1 MLDALLPVFLSS
13 SFFSQTKTMK
23 SRQQNLYQNRLIMP
37 ASTRPLSA
45 FRRRACYGA
54 RAGFSLLEVLVVLV
68 VLLIGILSILQLF
81 PGGFLVIARTAEQ
94 TMAVQLA
101 GQQLDAQRALSVQ
114 PDYIVPGLPDKS
126 GNIHEIS
133 SIRPDDTTQETDT
146 SIADYSSGSKSNPA
160 DVFTL
165 PDNYPGY
172 FFSDINRLRYIKGET
187 LHVPVANPNI
197 KNNNYQPIGS
207 FYTLQFGPAY
217 NFFNSDTTQN
227 PNGCSVKVY
236 GAALARTI
244 QSSIATLDQPD
255 SRALLQNDN
264 QYAIDYVNHRIA
276 FFPRVGKTGAARS
289 RTFNITLDYYNT
301 SSNPPVL
308 MHLSGSIPVP
318 DLDATLVASGVAP
331 QAVWQEIFLA
341 ANFPGMT
348 LPSVTDQSNIRS
360 ESEDVSRQFKLITI
374 DSTGAAVSPP
384 TFIGAANGPQW
395 SDDPYEYAWYSAQQG
410 SLNANP
416 GTLLFNPSG
425 HLSFAVNS
433 NVSDTQTQIA
443 GQAYANAQALV
454 ARIDYLVYD
463 NHIIR
468 DQRTMPSGGPYTV
481 KLTLPNV
488 LTNGDLLD
496 DASTFNGIFQG
507 SSTGTSDVLVIDAN
521 DGTELCEIQQGAA
534 TGSSILGV
542 DALDATAGTITFK
555 TTYMDPNNSNIRGV
569 EDLNLQG
576 RPLRILYRTQKNWGQ
591 QVQKASSVYAPVSA
605 SAQVTYTTYFV
616 GDGTGGSS
624 KTRIYFA
631 PSESGKTVNI
641 GEFYLMTATGSIFAP
656 FKNETFQIQDDRA
669 QYDAVGLPFIDITTT
684 HINSDSE
691 HLANGA
697 TGPEPITGFTAK
709 PTGRAINS
717 VRGLS
722 IKSRVMWKSSSRFR
736 TIDQDS
742 ILPTDRL

>member
-1 MLDALLPVFLSS
+1 M
-13 SFFSQTKTMK
+13 
-23 SRQQNLYQNRLIMP
+23 MP
-37 ASTRPLSA
+37 ASTCAMYAL
-45 FRRRACYGA
+45 RRKAPRNA
-54 RAGFSLLEVLVVLV
+54 RAGFSLLEILVVLV

-94 TMAVQLA
+94 TIAVQLA
-101 GQQLDAQRALSVQ
+101 GQQLDTQRALPVQ

-160 DVFTL
+160 DVFVL

-197 KNNNYQPIGS
+197 KNNSYQPIGS

-236 GAALARTI
+236 GAALSRTI

-264 QYAIDYVNHRIA
+264 QYAIDYLNHRIA
-276 FFPRVGKTGAARS
+276 FFPRVGKTGVARS

-308 MHLSGSIPVP
+308 MHLSGAIPVP
-318 DLDATLVASGVAP
+318 DMDPTLVASGVVP
-331 QAVWQEIFLA
+331 QAVWQEIFFA

-348 LPSVTDQSNIRS
+348 LPSATDQSNIRS
-360 ESEDVSRQFKLITI
+360 ESEDVSRQFKLITT
-374 DSTGAAVSPP
+374 DSAGAAVSPP
-384 TFIGAANGPQW
+384 TFIGATNGPKW
-395 SDDPYEYAWYSAQQG
+395 SDDDPYEYAWYSAQQG

-468 DQRTMPSGGPYTV
+468 DQRTMPSNGPYTV

-507 SSTGTSDVLVIDAN
+507 STTGTSDVLVIDAN

-534 TGSSILGV
+534 TGNSTVAIDS
-542 DALDATAGTITFK
+542 LDATAGTITFRTVQDK
-555 TTYMDPNNSNIRGV
+555 SQPSSLPGV

-591 QVQKASSVYAPVSA
+591 QVQKASSVYAPVTA

-616 GDGTGGSS
+616 GDGTGGSN

-656 FKNETFQIQDDRA
+656 FKNETFQIEDNRTK
-669 QYDAVGLPFIDITTT
+669 YDTVGLPYIDITAT
-684 HINSDSE
+684 HQYADAE
-691 HLANGA
+691 HRANGA
-697 TGPEPITGFTAK
+697 SPPAMMSPEETITGFTAK
-709 PTGRAINS
+709 PTGRAVNS

-722 IKSRVMWKSSSRFR
+722 IKSRVMWKSGSRFR